1 MSPESFFN
9 QLNRSFPRATFLI
22 AFSGG
27 LDSSVLLHLCAAGVG
42 ATNLDRLL
50 AVHVNHGLQPEAETW
65 AMHCL
70 RVCESFGLRSKVLT
84 VDSYPERG
92 QSPEEAARLA
102 RYEALRSLVT
112 DRSVVLVAQHRDDQ
126 AETILLQLLRGSGL
140 KGLSGMPASTSFGA
154 GVLHRPLLGV
164 SRDSLRKY
172 AERNGLVWLDDPSNQ
187 DTSYQRNYLRREIIP
202 RLKSRWPGM
211 AKTLARAGRHCA
223 DAQEMLDQQVDS
235 WFDSVVVAE
244 RNTVRLEAL
253 SDFNRRQ
260 QKSILRYWIYRS
272 GFRCPSEINLTR
284 IITESLNAASD
295 RLPCIRWSA
304 GEVRRY
310 RGELYLLAL
319 SDGFDPKKTIAWSL
333 RTPLRI
339 TELGGTL
346 VCSNDTVSGVGS
358 EWGDV
363 CIRFRT
369 GGELFRVPGRKGS
382 RCLKKVFQEQGIPP
396 WERDRIPLVYIREE
410 LVAVAGLFV
419 CEPFHE
425 QGLFF
430 NWTVDANRS

>member
-1 MSPESFFN
+1 MSPENFFN
-9 QLNRSFPRATFLI
+9 ELDRSFPRSTFLI

-27 LDSSVLLHLCAAGVG
+27 LDSTVLLHLCAAGAG
-42 ATNLDRLL
+42 AENLDRLL
-50 AVHVNHGLQPEAETW
+50 AVHVNHGLQPEAATW

-70 RVCESFGLRSKVLT
+70 KACESLGLRSRVLT
-84 VDSYPERG
+84 VDGHPERG

-102 RYEALRSLVT
+102 RYEALQSLVT
-112 DRSVVLVAQHRDDQ
+112 DRSVVLVAQHLDDQ

-140 KGLSGMPASTSFGA
+140 KGLSGMPASTGFGA

-164 SRDSLRKY
+164 SRDSLRQY
-172 AERNGLVWLDDPSNQ
+172 AERNGLTWLDDPSNQ

-223 DAQEMLDQQVDS
+223 DAQQMLNQQVNS

-244 RNTVRLEAL
+244 RNTIRLEAL
-253 SDFNRRQ
+253 SNFNRRQ
-260 QKSILRYWIYRS
+260 QKSILRYWIDCS

-284 IITESLNAASD
+284 IIIESLNAASD

-310 RGELYLLAL
+310 RGELYLLAP

-339 TELGGTL
+339 AELGGTL
-346 VCSNDTVSGVGS
+346 VCSIDSVSGVGHEWS
-358 EWGDV
+358 EA

-369 GGELFRVPGRKGS
+369 GGELCRLPGRKGS
-382 RCLKKVFQEQGIPP
+382 RCLKKVFQEQGVPP

-419 CEPFHE
+419 CEPFHG
-425 QGLFF
+425 QGLSF
-430 NWTVDANRS
+430 NWTLDGRS